1 MIKKIIVVTILLNSV
16 FIFAQ
21 RTNSSPYSFFGIGDQ
36 AKLKSVEELAM
47 GQIGG
52 SLNSEYH
59 LSLTNPASY
68 ASLRWTTYVFAGGN
82 KVNQINDGIDKQ
94 TSSTASFTYIALG
107 IPIRGNQ
114 GLAFGLQLNTAVGY
128 SLLESTINEEDILVE
143 TNLLTG
149 DGGTNRV
156 FLGYAYQFPFNLNLG
171 IETAYIF
178 GDKNNSIFNRRL
190 NVQLATKHVRRSYV
204 RGFSYKLGAHYTKNL
219 SDDLK
224 LKLGAALDLNY
235 ELNEEGDQLLFSLD
249 NLLDGSGIPID
260 TISSTSFKGTIKSPM
275 KTLLSAGVGKDNK
288 WFVEADYSFQDAL
301 EFSGSIYDDVT
312 AYGYA
317 KSSTIAIGGFVIP
330 KFNSI
335 SNYWQRVTY
344 RAGFNYKKLGLVI
357 DDTEINEYGISFGAS
372 LPMGLRLSNV
382 NLGFEIGKRGTTD
395 NNLVEEKFFNFRLS
409 LSLNDKWFRKQ
420 KIY

>member
-1 MIKKIIVVTILLNSV
+1 
-16 FIFAQ
+16 
-21 RTNSSPYSFFGIGDQ
+21 
-36 AKLKSVEELAM
+36 LAM

-59 LSLTNPASY
+59 LSLTKPASY

-94 TSSTASFTYIALG
+94 TSSAASLTYIALG

-128 SLLESTINEEDILVE
+128 SLFDPTFNEEGVLVE
-143 TNLLTG
+143 TDLLQG
-149 DGGTNRV
+149 NGGMNRV
-156 FLGYAYQFPFNLNLG
+156 FLGYAYHLPFNLNLG
-171 IETAYIF
+171 IEAAYIF
-178 GDKNNSIFNRRL
+178 GDINNSIFNRRL
-190 NVQLATKHVRRSYV
+190 GVQLATKHVRSSYV
-204 RGFSYKLGAHYTKNL
+204 KGFSYKLGAHYTKNL
-219 SDDLK
+219 SDELK
-224 LKLGAALDLNY
+224 LKFGATIDLEY
-235 ELNEEGDQLLFSLD
+235 DLNEEGDQILFSLD

-260 TISSTSFKGTIKSPM
+260 TIGKSSFDGKIKSPL
-275 KTLLSAGVGKDNK
+275 KTLLSIGVGKDNK
-288 WFVEADYSFQDAL
+288 WFVGADYSFKDAL
-301 EFSGSIYDDVT
+301 EFSGSIYDDIT
-312 AYGYA
+312 SYGYA
-317 KSSTIAIGGFVIP
+317 NSSTIAIGGYVIP

-335 SNYWQRVTY
+335 SNYWQRITY

-357 DDTEINEYGISFGAS
+357 NDTEINEYGISFGAS

-395 NNLVEEKFFNFRLS
+395 NNLVEEKFYNFRLN
-409 LSLNDKWFRKQ
+409 LSLNDKWFGKT